1 MVSKNVVAIYK
12 EFRRIKDQVNY
23 IQSMYEQDVD
33 KTLEV
38 RALSSEPGFVE
49 AAYELLDDVK
59 EFVKLIEESDPNL
72 DPEKTKLEGVDSL
85 FKGHFVTDHMNNV
98 FNEVYNSQGVCPEA
112 PCKAE
117 DENCCKNKEE
127 RKTYRYEGYCWCG
140 FLKKLQK
147 EKKTIATCGISQR
160 TLESIEMTRDPDGN
174 CFICEARKQNKAAVD
189 EFSKGAE
196 VKSAILRATDPVEPF
211 VRPNP
216 TCKLVCT
223 RNHCSCEDG
232 W

>member
-38 RALSSEPGFVE
+38 RALSTEPGFVE

-72 DPEKTKLEGVDSL
+72 DPDTTKLEGVDNL

-98 FNEVYNSQGVCPEA
+98 FNEVYNSQGVCSNE
-112 PCKAE
+112 PCKA
-117 DENCCKNKEE
+117 DDKNCCKNE
-127 RKTYRYEGYCWCG
+127 
-140 FLKKLQK
+140 
-147 EKKTIATCGISQR
+147 I
-160 TLESIEMTRDPDGN
+160 
-174 CFICEARKQNKAAVD
+174 
-189 EFSKGAE
+189 
-196 VKSAILRATDPVEPF
+196 KSAILRATDPVEPF

-216 TCKLVCT
+216 GCKLVCT

>member
-38 RALSSEPGFVE
+38 RALAIEPGFVE

-72 DPEKTKLEGVDSL
+72 DPDTTKLEGVDNL

-98 FNEVYNSQGVCPEA
+98 FNEVYNSQGVCPSA
-112 PCKAE
+112 PCKTE
-117 DENCCKNKEE
+117 DENCCKNQNREFGE
-127 RKTYRYEGYCWCG
+127 NEIRDDLFEGLCWCQ
-140 FLKKLQK
+140 FKRKLKRMNL
-147 EKKTIATCGISQR
+147 TVDTAPISAAM
-160 TLESIEMTRDPDGN
+160 LSSIEATRSISGECFHCENSAARPCGPECIDPCP
-174 CFICEARKQNKAAVD
+174 CFDKE
-189 EFSKGAE
+189 
-196 VKSAILRATDPVEPF
+196 
-211 VRPNP
+211 
-216 TCKLVCT
+216 
-223 RNHCSCEDG
+223 
-232 W
+232 